1 VRLIAAS
8 LAAPASLPEL
18 VEELSGGRMAFT
30 WDDDFAAGRMTL
42 QAYVQLLVDFAA
54 GRNLRDDWVPMT
66 TFWLLDD
73 AGEVI
78 GLSRLRHRLNDLLRI
93 HGGHIGYYV
102 ARDHRDKGFGT
113 QILALTLVEA
123 RRLGLDRVLLTVDSS
138 NERSIRVIERNG
150 GAMEEECIDEAT
162 GRLHR
167 RYWID
172 LT

>member
-8 LAAPASLPEL
+8 LPAPAGLPEL

-30 WDDDFAAGRMTL
+30 WDDDLAAGRMTL
-42 QAYVQLLVDFAA
+42 QSYVQLLVDFAA

-78 GLSRLRHRLNDLLRI
+78 GISQLRHRLNDSLRI

-102 ARDHRDKGFGT
+102 AGAHRGKGYGT

-123 RRLGLDRVLLTVDSS
+123 RGLGIERALLTVDSD
-138 NERSIRVIERNG
+138 NEPSIRVIEHNG
-150 GAMEEECIDEAT
+150 GVMEDERVDAE
-162 GRLHR
+162 GNPYR

-172 LT
+172 LA